1 VRGRIVITPDGEVEG
16 DLEAAARAI
25 AGARGVTALTGAGVS
40 VESGIPDF
48 RSPGGLWSVF
58 DPMEYATLSCFLDDP
73 AKAWTLYRA
82 LGKILEGKT
91 PNPAH
96 RALAELEEAG
106 IVKGL
111 VTQNVDG
118 LHQAAGSRTVIEI
131 HGEATHL
138 QCLRCHGLEP
148 VVPAHLEPG
157 PVPVCGECRSPLKP
171 NLVLFEEPVRRLEAI
186 SALVRRSELMLV
198 AGTSCEVAPASLLP
212 EEVLA
217 RRGSIVELNL
227 EPTQLTAGGL
237 GPSGFFVQGPLG
249 TTLPLLAAAVLEQGA
264 AGGSA

>member
-1 VRGRIVITPDGEVEG
+1 MRGRIVITPDGKVEG

-73 AKAWTLYRA
+73 AKAWKLYRA

-96 RALAELEEAG
+96 RALADLERAG

-118 LHQAAGSRTVIEI
+118 LHQAAGSRTVLEI
-131 HGEATHL
+131 HGEATRL

-148 VVPAHLEPG
+148 VSPAHLEPG
-157 PVPVCGECRSPLKP
+157 PVPVCGACGSPLKP

-217 RRGSIVELNL
+217 RRGSIVEMNL
-227 EPTQLTAGGL
+227 EPTQLTEGGL
-237 GPSGFFVQGPLG
+237 GPSGFFVQGPVG